1 VKGPGPH
8 PPPPADLPARR
19 LALRAYKG
27 PFFRVHRAALG
38 PLFFGKTGSNRF
50 DAPAAEFGVLYL
62 AQHPRGA
69 FVETFGHETGTRL
82 LAVRELE
89 ERSLAELRTT
99 RPLSLVD
106 LTGKGLARIGADG
119 RLLDGDYLA
128 AQAWAKG
135 LHDHPARPDG
145 IAYRSR
151 HDPSQ
156 VCAAVFE
163 RARGRVALK
172 STVRWDDE
180 SLRPLLIKLLD
191 LYAFGI
197 A

>member
-1 VKGPGPH
+1 M
-8 PPPPADLPARR
+8 AARA
-19 LALRAYKG
+19 LTLRAWKG
-27 PFFRVHRAALG
+27 PFYRVHRVALD

-50 DAPAAEFGVLYL
+50 DAPAGEFGVLYM

-69 FVETFGHETGTRL
+69 FVETFGHETGMRL
-82 LAVRELE
+82 LAARELE

-99 RPLSLVD
+99 RPLALVD

-119 RLLDGDYLA
+119 RLLDGDYVA
-128 AQAWAKG
+128 AQAWAKA
-135 LHDHPARPDG
+135 LHDHPRRPDG

-163 RARGRVALK
+163 RARARVTVK
-172 STVRWDDE
+172 SRTRWDEE
-180 SLRPLLIKLLD
+180 SLRGLLVRLLD
-191 LYAFGI
+191 LYDFGI